1 MVKAVNK
8 LILEINNTENEYFEK
23 AVLYI
28 RPERANDS
36 KLGKSA
42 EEYLKRLSTGG
53 DTRGQ
58 GKSGVFISVL
68 INIAVATLS
77 ATATAVVLLLCFV

>member
-28 RPERANDS
+28 RPEKAEDNKLSDS
-36 KLGKSA
+36 A
-42 EEYLKRLSTGG
+42 REYLNRISGG
-53 DTRGQ
+53 DRRVQ
-58 GKSGVFISVL
+58 KKSGILLSLL
-68 INIAVATLS
+68 INLAVATFS
-77 ATATAVVLLLCFV
+77 AMVTAVVLLVL

>member
-28 RPERANDS
+28 RPEKAGDS
-36 KLGKSA
+36 KLSKSA
-42 EEYLKRLSTGG
+42 EEYLRRVSSTAGREKKNKSKTFLSL
-53 DTRGQ
+53 
-58 GKSGVFISVL
+58 L
-68 INIAVATLS
+68 INIAVAVLS
-77 ATATAVVLLLCFV
+77 ATATAILLLLCVC

>member
-28 RPERANDS
+28 RPEKAEDNKLSDS
-36 KLGKSA
+36 A
-42 EEYLKRLSTGG
+42 REYLSRISGG
-53 DTRGQ
+53 DRRVQ
-58 GKSGVFISVL
+58 KKSGILLSLL
-68 INIAVATLS
+68 INLAVATFS
-77 ATATAVVLLLCFV
+77 AMVTAVVLLVL

>member
-28 RPERANDS
+28 RPEKAEDNKLSDS
-36 KLGKSA
+36 AK
-42 EEYLKRLSTGG
+42 EYLNRISGG
-53 DTRGQ
+53 DRRVQ
-58 GKSGVFISVL
+58 KKSSILLSVL
-68 INIAVATLS
+68 INLAVATFS
-77 ATATAVVLLLCFV
+77 AMVTAVVLLVL

>member
-28 RPERANDS
+28 RPEKAEDNKLSDS
-36 KLGKSA
+36 A
-42 EEYLKRLSTGG
+42 REYLSRISGG
-53 DTRGQ
+53 DRRAQ
-58 GKSGVFISVL
+58 KKSSILLSLL
-68 INIAVATLS
+68 INIAVATFS
-77 ATATAVVLLLCFV
+77 AMVTAVVLLVL

>member
-28 RPERANDS
+28 RPEKANDN
-36 KLGKSA
+36 KLSESA
-42 EEYLKRLSTGG
+42 REYLKRLSGG
-53 DTRGQ
+53 DRRGQ
-58 GKSGVFISVL
+58 SKGGILLSVL
-68 INIAVATLS
+68 INIAVAVFS
-77 ATATAVVLLLCFV
+77 ATATAVILLLCII

>member
-28 RPERANDS
+28 RPERAMEGQLYD
-36 KLGKSA
+36 KA
-42 EEYLKRLSTGG
+42 RDYLLTVKKECKVKEAPR
-53 DTRGQ
+53 RA
-58 GKSGVFISVL
+58 KSVL
-68 INIAVATLS
+68 ITSAAALSGAV
-77 ATATAVVLLLCFV
+77 TAAAVLLLFF

>member
-28 RPERANDS
+28 RPERAGDS
-36 KLGKSA
+36 KLSKSA
-42 EEYLKRLSTGG
+42 EEYLRRISSAAGKDERNKSTA
-53 DTRGQ
+53 
-58 GKSGVFISVL
+58 FLSVL
-68 INIAVATLS
+68 INIAVAALS
-77 ATATAVVLLLCFV
+77 ATATAVILLLCVC

>member
-28 RPERANDS
+28 RPEMAEDNKLSDS
-36 KLGKSA
+36 A
-42 EEYLKRLSTGG
+42 REYLNRISGG
-53 DTRGQ
+53 DRRIQ
-58 GKSGVFISVL
+58 KKSSILLSVL
-68 INIAVATLS
+68 INLAVATFS
-77 ATATAVVLLLCFV
+77 AMVTAVVLLVF

>member
-28 RPERANDS
+28 RPDKADDS
-36 KLGKSA
+36 KLGESA
-42 EEYLKRLSTGG
+42 EKYLRRLSTGG
-53 DTRGQ
+53 DRREQSKGHL
-58 GKSGVFISVL
+58 FISVL
-68 INIAVATLS
+68 INVAVAVFS
-77 ATATAVVLLLCFV
+77 ATLTAVVLWVV

>member
-28 RPERANDS
+28 RPEKAAEQRLNDKAEDYLMTVRKECRAKEKVRRMS
-36 KLGKSA
+36 TILVA
-42 EEYLKRLSTGG
+42 AAAALSGAAATAA
-53 DTRGQ
+53 
-58 GKSGVFISVL
+58 VL
-68 INIAVATLS
+68 I
-77 ATATAVVLLLCFV
+77 LL